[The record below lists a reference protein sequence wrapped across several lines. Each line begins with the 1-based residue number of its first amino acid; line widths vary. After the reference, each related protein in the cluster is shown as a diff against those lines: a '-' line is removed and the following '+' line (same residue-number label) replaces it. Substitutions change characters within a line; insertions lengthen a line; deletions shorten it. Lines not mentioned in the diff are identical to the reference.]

1 MRCRRAEATPPA
13 PPIDLLDRP
22 GCDPENPDRGNPK
35 LFASSRRIVMTAF
48 ALAVAAALVARPA
61 AASGACCT
69 VSKGRSGVP
78 SLGFALSASRSHEEF
93 DLGRADVRQLGAIF
107 KASYPLTPR
116 FTLQAHVGVPLSTS
130 VGHGGDE
137 SQGGGGSILGGG
149 LAIVLGEWPADIEWS
164 AAASYTD
171 SRGDA
176 SPDHEGHQLAFT
188 VSEVQ
193 ALLVAE
199 RRLSDRSAVYGGIR
213 LYQGRSALED
223 PDGPDQ
229 RGEREGTVGG
239 FVAYRR
245 DAGAFGYV
253 AEAGF
258 GHTLVLSLAAIVSF

>member
-1 MRCRRAEATPPA
+1 M
-13 PPIDLLDRP
+13 
-22 GCDPENPDRGNPK
+22 
-35 LFASSRRIVMTAF
+35 
-48 ALAVAAALVARPA
+48 
-61 AASGACCT
+61 
-69 VSKGRSGVP
+69 SKGRPGVP
-78 SLGFALSASRSHEEF
+78 SIGFALSASRSHEQF
-93 DLGRADVRQLGAIF
+93 DFGRTEVSQLGAIF

-116 FTLQAHVGVPLSTS
+116 LALQAHVGVPLTTS
-130 VGHGGDE
+130 VGHGDAE

-149 LAIVLGEWPADIEWS
+149 LSVVLGEWPAGVEWS

-171 SRGDA
+171 SRADA
-176 SPDHEGHQLAFT
+176 SPDHDGHELRFT
-188 VSEVQ
+188 ITEVQ

-199 RRLSDRSAVYGGIR
+199 QRLSDRSAVYGGVR

-229 RGEREGTVGG
+229 HGEREGTVGG
-239 FVAYRR
+239 FIAYRR